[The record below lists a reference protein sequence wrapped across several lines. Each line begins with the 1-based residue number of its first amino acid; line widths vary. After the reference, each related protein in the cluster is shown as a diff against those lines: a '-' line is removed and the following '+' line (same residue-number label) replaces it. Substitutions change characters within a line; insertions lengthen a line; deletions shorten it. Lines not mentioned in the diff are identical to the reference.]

1 NGKENAF
8 YNSYDALT
16 NSMVTEHNTD
26 FNSLTWGDK
35 VELELNALKDTTNIW
50 NNTSEESLNREQE
63 ETQLPPTEGDNWKST
78 INEEKQEE
86 QKLEQELMQ
95 DPVEE
100 TDQNTLLLQDK
111 VTDNNSHR
119 SWAAALFPKLKR
131 GRATFSTF
139 SPRNAIKS
147 KNNNALIIDI
157 HNIQSSFNEIM
168 ASLFESTKY
177 DISAAKAHFTK
188 GTRTHLEV
196 TFIDKDKQRH
206 YAAKGLEILRKTYY
220 GYIPV
225 DTRKTFLQVR
235 CKNVPLGN
243 KNDITEALRESF
255 GSFGNIVSIK
265 PMLIEGTPYVSDQWI
280 ITFETTEDPDLENK
294 LPRFTH

>member
-1 NGKENAF
+1 
-8 YNSYDALT
+8 
-16 NSMVTEHNTD
+16 
-26 FNSLTWGDK
+26 
-35 VELELNALKDTTNIW
+35 
-50 NNTSEESLNREQE
+50 
-63 ETQLPPTEGDNWKST
+63 
-78 INEEKQEE
+78 
-86 QKLEQELMQ
+86 
-95 DPVEE
+95 
-100 TDQNTLLLQDK
+100 
-111 VTDNNSHR
+111 
-119 SWAAALFPKLKR
+119 
-131 GRATFSTF
+131 
-139 SPRNAIKS
+139 
-147 KNNNALIIDI
+147 
-157 HNIQSSFNEIM
+157 M

-235 CKNVPLGN
+235 CKNVPIGN

-255 GSFGNIVSIK
+255 ESFGNIVSIK

-280 ITFETTEDPDLENK
+280 ITFETTEDQTSKINSHGSHMCGTTKSIQSGDQRSKFAIFVKKKVTLNENVNNTK
-294 LPRFTH
+294 NR